1 MKRLIPLLALLIFL
15 LAGCQGLLAPAGEPT
30 PSDDEMATRVAQI
43 LTTMPTSTSLPTTV
57 PEVQQPTDEP
67 SPTEAPVEATETLP
81 EPTETQAPEPTAT
94 TEPTATA
101 IVSTATATAT
111 ATPPA
116 GDPKLLL
123 GSAGWV
129 DNMDNGDYWPTGS
142 DLYTSIDWR
151 NGEMVLQAES
161 DIDGWRLS
169 FPTLRNF
176 YLEMIVKPGDC
187 SGSDHY
193 GLIARV
199 PEPSKADQ
207 GYLFGLTCDGR
218 YSLRRWNGR
227 VGSKGEMA
235 WLVNWTSSET
245 IQSGSNQTNR
255 LGLLAQNSR
264 LVLYINGVKVDQ
276 VDDNTFTGEGG
287 FGVFVGQDNTEDFTI
302 YVDQISYWVDPNL

>member
-1 MKRLIPLLALLIFL
+1 MKRLFPLLALLIFL
-15 LAGCQGLLAPAGEPT
+15 LAGCQGLMPPAGEPT

-43 LTTMPTSTSLPTTV
+43 LTTMPTSTP
-57 PEVQQPTDEP
+57 QPTAEP
-67 SPTEAPVEATETLP
+67 QEPPAETNPTAAPVDATETQP
-81 EPTETQAPEPTAT
+81 APTETQAPEPTAT
-94 TEPTATA
+94 TEPTAT
-101 IVSTATATAT
+101 VVVPTATATVT

-123 GSAGWV
+123 GNASWV
-129 DNMDNGDYWPTGS
+129 DNMDNGDNWPRGS
-142 DLYTSIDWR
+142 DQYTSIDWR

-187 SGSDHY
+187 SGTDHY
-193 GLIARV
+193 GMIARV

-218 YSLRRWNGR
+218 YSLRRWNAR

-235 WLVNWTSSET
+235 WLVNWTSSEA
-245 IQSGSNQTNR
+245 INSGANQTNR

-264 LVLYINGVKVDQ
+264 LVLYINGVKVGQ
-276 VDDNTFTGEGG
+276 VDDSTFTAEGG
-287 FGVFVGQDNTEDFTI
+287 FGVFVGQDEVEDFTI
-302 YVDQISYWVDPNL
+302 YVDQISYWVNPNL